1 MVMPA
6 DNAKLHVGWLAGR
19 YPGRI
24 GHLYSPHGV
33 KGPYSFI
40 PYALDNGRFAV
51 WANNRTWSEESF
63 LKLLETHGR
72 HCRWVVV
79 PDAVG
84 DREGTL
90 REWDAWAPRLSRY
103 TLAMAVQDGMTPQ
116 DVPDEASVIFVGG
129 TTEWKRKTI
138 RMWCEHFQRVHVGRI
153 NTYKWLWHCHE
164 AGAESCD
171 GTGWYRGDKKQL
183 RGLERYLEEASG
195 RGRPQG
201 RLFA

>member
-1 MVMPA
+1 MPA
-6 DNAKLHVGWLAGR
+6 DNAKLHIGWLAGR

-24 GHLYSPHGV
+24 GHLYSPHAA

-51 WANNRTWSEESF
+51 WANNREWNQDAF

-84 DREGTL
+84 DRNGTL
-90 REWDAWAPRLSRY
+90 REWDAWAPRLAKY

-116 DVPDEASVIFVGG
+116 DVPSEASVIFVGG

-138 RMWCEHFQRVHVGRI
+138 RMWCENFQRVHVGRI

-171 GTGWYRGDKKQL
+171 GTGWCRGDKKQL
-183 RGLERYLEEASG
+183 RGLERYLEESSG
-195 RGRPQG
+195 KGRAQ
-201 RLFA
+201 RALFS